1 MTTRERD
8 GGRGP
13 QDGERVPL
21 VDGFELD
28 ALERGAEHRF
38 RLRMA
43 SDGFG
48 HALSMPVIVVRGG
61 APGPVVGLTAAL
73 HGNELNGVRVIHRLL
88 GDLDIEDLRGTI
100 VAVPIVNV
108 PGYSMHQR
116 EFSDGVDLNRIFP
129 GRAGG
134 TMSQQWAHRFVTA
147 VLEHL
152 DHHIDLH
159 TASFGRTNSLY
170 VRADLGHHA
179 TRWMAEAQ
187 HPQILVHNTG
197 SDGTLRAA
205 AMNRG
210 IPSITVEV
218 GNPQIFQQRLVR
230 YGSVGVLNILSRLRM
245 LDVEESAPP
254 FEPVVCERSYW
265 IHTDTGGLLEVH
277 PELVQHVREGERIA
291 TVTNAYGDVVREYF
305 APEDGIVIGK
315 STNPM
320 NQSGSR
326 ILHLGI
332 PGDVPVQPADAGAAD
347 GRA

>member
-1 MTTRERD
+1 
-8 GGRGP
+8 
-13 QDGERVPL
+13 
-21 VDGFELD
+21 
-28 ALERGAEHRF
+28 
-38 RLRMA
+38 
-43 SDGFG
+43 
-48 HALSMPVIVVRGG
+48 
-61 APGPVVGLTAAL
+61 
-73 HGNELNGVRVIHRLL
+73 VIHRLI
-88 GDLDIEDLRGTI
+88 GDLDIAELRGTI
-100 VAVPIVNV
+100 IAVPIVNV
-108 PGYSMHQR
+108 PGYAMHQR

-134 TMSQQWAHRFVTA
+134 TMSQQWAHRFITA
-147 VLEHL
+147 VLEHF

-170 VRADLGHHA
+170 VRADLAHPA

-218 GNPQIFQQRLVR
+218 GNPQIFQQRMVR

-245 LDVEESAPP
+245 LDVEESAPS

-265 IHTDTGGLLEVH
+265 IHTDAGGLLEVH
-277 PELVQHVREGERIA
+277 PDLVQSVRAGELIA

-326 ILHLGI
+326 VLHLGI
-332 PGDVPVQPADAGAAD
+332 PGDVALHTTSAGVDSPGSFGTDA
-347 GRA
+347 